1 MIDLVFQA
9 MADVEITN
17 KQLESAKKA
26 LIEKDNKIIELRQTF
41 VEKDEQIAVLKRGL
55 DKRDAKIKALEEQ
68 LTNQTSI
75 AIVDVKR
82 DKKIKELEDRLT
94 IAKNVNEQWKNI
106 HMADSMRITKLE
118 HVLKD
123 LEGTLCGASDHFKEL
138 SNSIH
143 KVLE

>member
-17 KQLESAKKA
+17 KQLNIAEKA
-26 LIEKDNKIIELRQTF
+26 LIEKDNE
-41 VEKDEQIAVLKRGL
+41 IARLKQAL
-55 DKRDAKIKALEEQ
+55 NKRDAKIKSLEESIEKWQ
-68 LTNQTSI
+68 SIVEQKNSDNKRLAQT
-75 AIVDVKR
+75 VKNLNELFTEKVHER
-82 DKKIKELEDRLT
+82 DKYIS
-94 IAKNVNEQWKNI
+94 A
-106 HMADSMRITKLE
+106 
-118 HVLKD
+118 LKD

>member
-17 KQLESAKKA
+17 KQLNIAEKA
-26 LIEKDNKIIELRQTF
+26 LIEKDNE
-41 VEKDEQIAVLKRGL
+41 IARLKQAL
-55 DKRDAKIKALEEQ
+55 NKRDAKIKSLEESIEKWQ
-68 LTNQTSI
+68 SIVEQKNSDNKRLAQT
-75 AIVDVKR
+75 VKNFNELFTEKVHER
-82 DKKIKELEDRLT
+82 DKYIS
-94 IAKNVNEQWKNI
+94 A
-106 HMADSMRITKLE
+106 
-118 HVLKD
+118 LKD